1 MARPVSRFPFSASAE
16 VASDDSVEV
25 TRVTELTR
33 CTGVIWKLQST
44 EETGMRVTVK
54 ITSKDQVFEAT
65 AMAIVL
71 YSRPMAMAVA
81 FREVKPLFR
90 SILEDW
96 LHQSLNLQDQKPSL
110 DNLKQT
116 RSIAL
121 GALMSQKT
129 RRSPRFP
136 FIAIAEIAY
145 KESEGRLSC
154 QVATLSLHGCY
165 VEVPDTLPVGREVSI
180 KIFAQSECF
189 AAVAKVV
196 YELPNLAMGLAFEEV
211 SMKSQTLLRQ
221 WLLKAGGGPDRL

>member
-16 VASDDSVEV
+16 VASDGSVEV
-25 TRVTELTR
+25 TRVTELSR
-33 CTGVIWKLQST
+33 HGCYL
-44 EETGMRVTVK
+44 ETTKHRTAGTRVTVK

-65 AMAIVL
+65 ATVL
-71 YSRPMAMAVA
+71 YSRPMMGMAVA

-90 SILEDW
+90 PILEDW
-96 LHQSLNLQDQKPSL
+96 LHQSLNLQDQKPSI
-110 DNLKQT
+110 DNLKQS

-145 KESEGRLSC
+145 RESEGRLSC
-154 QVATLSLHGCY
+154 QVGTLSLHGCY
-165 VEVPDTLPVGREVSI
+165 VEVPNTLPVGREVSI
-180 KIFAQSECF
+180 KIFAESECF
-189 AAVAKVV
+189 AATAKVV
-196 YELPNLAMGLAFEEV
+196 YELPNSAMGLAFEEV

-221 WLLKAGGGPDRL
+221 WLLKASGGPDRL